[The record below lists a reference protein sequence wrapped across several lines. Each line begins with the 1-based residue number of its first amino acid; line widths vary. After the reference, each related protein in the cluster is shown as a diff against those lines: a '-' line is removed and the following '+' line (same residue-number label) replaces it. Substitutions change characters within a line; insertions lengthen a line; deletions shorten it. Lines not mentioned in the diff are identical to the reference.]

1 MIRRESRDCKWSYK
15 SYKYFIGWV
24 QLLAQVERSY
34 RSAAAAALTNASNLL
49 ADAKLLQEHSRLPR
63 ATALAILGTEKCSKA
78 IAYALGG
85 IHHGNETLQTNLLT
99 RHTVKYLLAASIEG
113 ADIVT
118 NENAEVWPSSKE
130 RVINI
135 FIELASTP
143 LSDATAE
150 EYARSHRSLPILTGS
165 QIKNAAFYVSLNA
178 AGEIELPERINK
190 WASFEIIG
198 LEALVETFNP
208 LQNILL
214 DEPALSEFS
223 EIIRSKIRR

>member
-1 MIRRESRDCKWSYK
+1 MLEGHCLRTW
-15 SYKYFIGWV
+15 
-24 QLLAQVERSY
+24 
-34 RSAAAAALTNASNLL
+34 
-49 ADAKLLQEHSRLPR
+49 
-63 ATALAILGTEKCSKA
+63 
-78 IAYALGG
+78 G
-85 IHHGNETLQTNLLT
+85 IHHGNETLQTELLT
-99 RHTVKYLLAASIEG
+99 RHPVKYLLAASIEG

-118 NENAEVWPSSKE
+118 SENTEVWPSPKE

-143 LSDATAE
+143 LNELLSDPTAK
-150 EYARSHRSLPILTGS
+150 EYARSHKLLPILTGS

-198 LEALVETFNP
+198 LDALVETFSP

-214 DEPALSEFS
+214 DDPAWSEFS
-223 EIIRSKIRR
+223 EIVRSKIPR

>member
-1 MIRRESRDCKWSYK
+1 
-15 SYKYFIGWV
+15 V

-118 NENAEVWPSSKE
+118 NENAEVWPSPKE

>member
-1 MIRRESRDCKWSYK
+1 MLEGHCLRTW
-15 SYKYFIGWV
+15 
-24 QLLAQVERSY
+24 
-34 RSAAAAALTNASNLL
+34 
-49 ADAKLLQEHSRLPR
+49 
-63 ATALAILGTEKCSKA
+63 
-78 IAYALGG
+78 G
-85 IHHGNETLQTNLLT
+85 IHHGNETLQTELLT
-99 RHTVKYLLAASIEG
+99 RHPVKYLLAASIEG

-118 NENAEVWPSSKE
+118 SENTEVWPSPKE

-198 LEALVETFNP
+198 LDALVETFSP

-214 DEPALSEFS
+214 DDPAWSEFS
-223 EIIRSKIRR
+223 EIIRSKIPR